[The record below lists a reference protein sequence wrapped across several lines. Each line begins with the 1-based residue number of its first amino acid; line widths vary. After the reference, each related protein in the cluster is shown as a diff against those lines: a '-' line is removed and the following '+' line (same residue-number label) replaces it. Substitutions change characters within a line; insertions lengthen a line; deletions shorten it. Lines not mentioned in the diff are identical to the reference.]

1 MPRHSSVT
9 LTTGLLRGRSQGM
22 QRRDTILLVED
33 SDDDVFLFRR
43 AVERSG
49 CDADV
54 RHCSSATAAMQHLDS
69 LRREKHPLPRLV
81 FVDLLL
87 PNMRGTHLV
96 TWMKERDDYRA
107 IPVIVIT
114 GSAPP
119 KTAADLAALGANAS
133 MLKPA
138 KPSELEEAVHA
149 TCIFWLKYCLHA

>member
-1 MPRHSSVT
+1 
-9 LTTGLLRGRSQGM
+9 M
-22 QRRDTILLVED
+22 QRRDLILLVED

-43 AVERSG
+43 AVEHSE

-54 RHCSSATAAMQHLDS
+54 CHCGSAAAAMQHLDS

-87 PNMRGTHLV
+87 PNLRGTHLV
-96 TWMKERDDYRA
+96 TWMKQRDEYRS

-119 KTAADLAALGANAS
+119 RTTADLAALGANAV
-133 MLKPA
+133 MLKPTF
-138 KPSELEEAVHA
+138 SEQLVE
-149 TCIFWLKYCLHA
+149 CIGAACTFWLKCCLRT